1 MISEK
6 ESYEEIVTGGIYN
19 ETTIADQIHTKWAG
33 KTVHFARETDS
44 TNLWD
49 QASGEGRRTR
59 GNSCAG
65 RVSVGRKRKTWQIL
79 GGTRGYVG
87 YDEHSSQTE
96 I

>member
-1 MISEK
+1 MSDLFN
-6 ESYEEIVTGGIYN
+6 EEIISQAT
-19 ETTIADQIHTKWAG
+19 HTKWAG
-33 KTVHFARETDS
+33 KNRPFLPKRNRFYQFV
-44 TNLWD
+44 D

-59 GNSCAG
+59 GNSCTG
-65 RVSVGRKRKTWQIL
+65 RISVGRKRKTWQIL